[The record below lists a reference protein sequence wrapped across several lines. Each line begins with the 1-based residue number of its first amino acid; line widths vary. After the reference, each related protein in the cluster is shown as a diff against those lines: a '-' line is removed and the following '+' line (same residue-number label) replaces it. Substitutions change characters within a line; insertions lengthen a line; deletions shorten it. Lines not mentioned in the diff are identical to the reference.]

1 MKPQQAIF
9 EIISKCLGILAHS
22 GYIEGSVREKLEKVL
37 INNMD
42 WDKK

>member
-9 EIISKCLGILAHS
+9 EIISKCLGMLAHS
-22 GYIEGSVREKLEKVL
+22 RYIKGSIRERLEKVL
-37 INNMD
+37 MDNMD